1 MEEDPKKNQ
10 MDYLSSLKFSGD
22 YLTKFI
28 NEILEINK
36 IDSNKSEIEYT
47 SFNLKKLLE
56 DIKHSL
62 KELAVVNNNNFNLE
76 VNAAIPDYLIVDPT
90 KLSQIIMNL
99 INNALK
105 FTKNGNVTVI
115 TNLETLEDKKAT
127 LYFEITDTGIGIP
140 EDKLVT
146 VFDSFSYG
154 STEVNR

>member
-10 MDYLSSLKFSGD
+10 MDSLSSLKFSGY

-76 VNAAIPDYLIVDPT
+76 VDAAIPDYLIGDPT